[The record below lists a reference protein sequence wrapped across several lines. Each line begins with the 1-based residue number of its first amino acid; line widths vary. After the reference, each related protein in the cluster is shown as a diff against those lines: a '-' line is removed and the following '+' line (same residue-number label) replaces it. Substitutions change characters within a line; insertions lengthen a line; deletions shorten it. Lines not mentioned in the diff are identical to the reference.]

1 MSTKTY
7 IELIED
13 QRLQKGE
20 NDKADDM
27 FVNIGHLVFVWNA
40 RLERSLLGEVDIFN
54 DVNAL

>member
-1 MSTKTY
+1 MNTKTD

-27 FVNIGHLVFVWNA
+27 FVNIGHLVFVWNT